1 MNIWREIT
9 MTKAET
15 INLVNLLTIAL
26 GKMSDDE
33 KQSAN
38 DLNKLFKRS
47 GIKR

>member
-1 MNIWREIT
+1 

-33 KQSAN
+33 NLTETLTEELTKN
-38 DLNKLFKRS
+38 LT
-47 GIKR
+47 